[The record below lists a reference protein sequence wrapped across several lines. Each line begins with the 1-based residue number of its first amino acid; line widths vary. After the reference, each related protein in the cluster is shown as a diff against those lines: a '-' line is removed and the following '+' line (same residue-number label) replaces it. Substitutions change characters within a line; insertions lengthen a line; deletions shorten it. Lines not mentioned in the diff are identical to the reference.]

1 MPTAPLYNGPQVTP
15 GQFSG
20 GQLSTNVADMS
31 AIGRGISQLGEG
43 LGQMWEQEKRKA
55 EDEQLT
61 QALSKAREL
70 QTAELYD
77 PQDGIMYK
85 QGGDLFGIASD
96 RLNGFRQKLSGIRET
111 LGSVRV
117 KSQFDR
123 ASDSLWQEYNRS
135 VQLRVGSEREKTSE
149 AVMDGYVRQ
158 EVNSVS
164 TNLQNNFEATV
175 PHKADGA
182 PDFTAIDDSLL
193 RIDLSV
199 KDRVQNDPGGFPEGR
214 EAAARNLSEKKK
226 GEAVKLYIDTALA
239 QGKTAEAKAMVERY
253 GDLIPLEFKPGVIK
267 AVEAGTVADEA
278 QQGTDDIMFA
288 VDIPQI
294 SLTEQEKQANA
305 LIAKR
310 YSKDAKMRDEVQK
323 RVTAEFNRRNALHQQ
338 SVQDS
343 YKDYYERLN
352 KGEKIDRLIKEPRF
366 HTMDPAHQEMVKKFA
381 EEKEAGKDLG
391 KDLGKIYRFQQ
402 LAYSN
407 DERVRDS
414 FRTMDLAKQGLTP
427 KEFDELSK
435 IQIQLQ
441 KAHLDENAKVEY
453 ESIRNVHEISE
464 DAARVAGFADKSQEK
479 YDFQKRLEERVREVE
494 KRSGKKVVPEDVQ
507 KMADELLL
515 KKAEGMLSRDKYLF
529 QLTPEE
535 LNDPQGKI
543 AWDKIPDADKNR
555 IRTQWQKSKGKTPE
569 KEDIQRFYFNEIRLR
584 QQTRGIKFQQ

>member
-1 MPTAPLYNGPQVTP
+1 M
-15 GQFSG
+15 SG
-20 GQLSTNVADMS
+20 V
-31 AIGRGISQLGEG
+31 GRGLSQLGEG
-43 LGQMWEQEKRKA
+43 LGQLFEAEKRKA

-61 QALSKAREL
+61 QALSQARQL

-77 PQDGIMYK
+77 PDNGIMYK
-85 QGGDLFGIASD
+85 QGGDLFNIASD
-96 RLNGFRQKLSGIRET
+96 RLNGFREKLGGIRES

-123 ASDSLWQEYNRS
+123 ASDSLWQEYNRH
-135 VQLRVGSEREKTSE
+135 VQMRVGTEREKTSE
-149 AVMDGYVRQ
+149 TVMDGYVRQ

-164 TNLQNNFEATV
+164 TNLQNNFNATA
-175 PHKADGA
+175 PADRDGKI
-182 PDFTAIDDSLL
+182 DFTAIEDSLL
-193 RIDLSV
+193 RIDLAV

-226 GEAVKLYIDTALA
+226 GAAVSIYIDQALA
-239 QGKTAEAKAMVERY
+239 QGKTGAARQMLERY
-253 GDLIPLEFKPGVIK
+253 ADLIPPEHKPSVIK
-267 AVEAGTVADEA
+267 AVEAGTVIDEA
-278 QQGTDDIMFA
+278 QHGTDDIMFA
-288 VDIPQI
+288 VDIPQL
-294 SLTEQEKQANA
+294 SLTEQEKEANR
-305 LIAKR
+305 LVSTR
-310 YSKDAKMRDEVQK
+310 YSKDTKMRDEVQK
-323 RVTAEFNRRNALHQQ
+323 RVTAEFNRRNGLHQQ
-338 SVQDS
+338 GVQDS

-352 KGEKIDRLIKEPRF
+352 KGEKIDALAKEPRF

-407 DERVRDS
+407 DERVRDA

-441 KAHLDENAKVEY
+441 KAHLDDNEKVQY
-453 ESIRNVHEISE
+453 DSIRSVHEISE
-464 DAARVAGFADKSQEK
+464 DAARVAGFSDKSAEK
-479 YDFQKRLEERVREVE
+479 YEFQKRLEERVREVE
-494 KRSGKKVVPEDVQ
+494 KRSGKKVVPEEVQ

-515 KKAEGMLSRDKYLF
+515 KKAEGFFSRNKYLF

-535 LNDPQGKI
+535 LNDPKGEI

-555 IRTQWQKSKGKTPE
+555 IRTQWQKAKGKTPE

-584 QQTRGIKFQQ
+584 QQSRGINFQN

>member
-1 MPTAPLYNGPQVTP
+1 M
-15 GQFSG
+15 SG
-20 GQLSTNVADMS
+20 V
-31 AIGRGISQLGEG
+31 GRGLSQLGEG
-43 LGQMWEQEKRKA
+43 LGQLFEAEKRKA

-61 QALSKAREL
+61 QALSQARQL

-77 PQDGIMYK
+77 PDNGIMYK
-85 QGGDLFGIASD
+85 QGGDLFNIASD
-96 RLNGFRQKLSGIRET
+96 RLNGFREKLGGIRES

-123 ASDSLWQEYNRS
+123 ASDSLWQEYNRH
-135 VQLRVGSEREKTSE
+135 VQMRVGTEREKTSE

-164 TNLQNNFEATV
+164 TNLQNNFSATA
-175 PHKADGA
+175 PADKEGKI
-182 PDFTAIDDSLL
+182 DFSAINDSLL
-193 RIDLSV
+193 RIDLAV

-226 GEAVKLYIDTALA
+226 GAAVSIYIDQALA
-239 QGKTAEAKAMVERY
+239 QRKTDAAKQMLERY
-253 GDLIPLEFKPGVIK
+253 ADLIPPEHKPSVIK
-267 AVEAGTVADEA
+267 AVEAGTVIDEA
-278 QQGTDDIMFA
+278 QQGTDDILFA
-288 VDIPQI
+288 VSIPQ
-294 SLTEQEKQANA
+294 LTATEQEKEANRLVA
-305 LIAKR
+305 TR

-323 RVTAEFNRRNALHQQ
+323 RVTAEFNRRNELEQQ
-338 SVQDS
+338 SVRDS
-343 YKDYYERLN
+343 YKDYYERVN
-352 KGEKIDRLIKEPRF
+352 KGEKIDALAKESRF

-407 DERVRDS
+407 DERVRDA

-441 KAHLDENAKVEY
+441 KAHLDDNEKVQY
-453 ESIRNVHEISE
+453 DSIRNVHEISE
-464 DAARVAGFADKSQEK
+464 DAARVAGFADKSREK

-494 KRSGKKVVPEDVQ
+494 KRSGKKVAPEEVQ

-515 KKAEGMLSRDKYLF
+515 KKAEGFFSRDKYLF

-535 LNDPQGKI
+535 LNDPSGDI

-555 IRTQWQKSKGKTPE
+555 IRTQWQKLKGKTPE

-584 QQTRGIKFQQ
+584 QQTRGINFQK

>member
-1 MPTAPLYNGPQVTP
+1 MPIAPLYNGPQIVP
-15 GQFSG
+15 GQLTG
-20 GQLSTNVADMS
+20 GQLSTNVPDMS
-31 AIGRGISQLGEG
+31 GVGRGLSQLGEG
-43 LGQMWEQEKRKA
+43 LGQLFEAEKRKA

-77 PQDGIMYK
+77 RDNGIMYK
-85 QGGDLFGIASD
+85 QGGDLFNIASD
-96 RLNGFRQKLSGIRET
+96 RLNGFREKLGGIRDS

-123 ASDSLWQEYNRS
+123 ASDSLWQEYNRH
-135 VQLRVGSEREKTSE
+135 VQMRVGTEREKTSD
-149 AVMDGYVRQ
+149 AVMDSYVRQ
-158 EVNSVS
+158 EVSSVS
-164 TNLQNNFEATV
+164 TNLQNNFGATV
-175 PHKADGA
+175 PADSEGKI
-182 PDFTAIDDSLL
+182 DFTDLDGSLL
-193 RIDLSV
+193 RIDLAV
-199 KDRVQNDPGGFPEGR
+199 RDRVQNDPGGFPEGR
-214 EAAARNLSEKKK
+214 DAAARNLSEKKK
-226 GEAVKLYIDTALA
+226 GAAVSIYIDQALA
-239 QGKTAEAKAMVERY
+239 QGKTAAAKQMLERY
-253 GDLIPLEFKPGVIK
+253 GDLIPPEHKPAVIK
-267 AVEAGTVADEA
+267 AVEAGSVIDEA
-278 QQGTDDIMFA
+278 QGGTDDIMFA
-288 VDIPQI
+288 VDIPQL
-294 SLTEQEKQANA
+294 SLTEQEKEANL

-323 RVTAEFNRRNALHQQ
+323 RVTAEFNRRNGLQQQ
-338 SVQDS
+338 SVQES

-381 EEKEAGKDLG
+381 EEREAGKDLG

-402 LAYSN
+402 LAYNN
-407 DERVRDS
+407 DERVRDA

-441 KAHLDENAKVEY
+441 KTHLDENAKVEY
-453 ESIRNVHEISE
+453 DSIRNVHEISE
-464 DAARVAGFADKSQEK
+464 DAARVAGFANQSQEK
-479 YDFQKRLEERVREVE
+479 YDFQKALEERVREVE
-494 KRSGKKVVPEDVQ
+494 KRSGKKVLPQDVQ

-515 KKAEGMLSRDKYLF
+515 KKAEGMLSSDKYLF

-555 IRTQWQKSKGKTPE
+555 IRTQWQKAKGKTPE

-584 QQTRGIKFQQ
+584 QQSRGINFQK